1 MITKKHS
8 EQIKQQLISQ
18 IENSNIQQKEELKT
32 KIQSMSEKQLEEF
45 IKQQQDLQKNQGGE
59 CVFCSIIYEKIP
71 SYKIDENSFSI
82 AILEINPISKGH
94 VIVTPKAHSE
104 TAPKESFDLAEG
116 ISKKLSH
123 IFNPKKVEIV
133 TSTLFG
139 HEVINVF
146 PIYENET
153 LHSQRKQASQEELQS
168 IQKQILKAQPSEN
181 KKLPELKKPK
191 TKIYTDENT
200 WLPKRIP

>member
-94 VIVTPKAHSE
+94 VIVTPKAHSG
-104 TAPKESFDLAEG
+104 TAPKESFNLAEE
-116 ISKKLSH
+116 ISKKLSR

-146 PIYENET
+146 PIYKNED

-168 IQKQILKAQPSEN
+168 IQKQILKAQASN